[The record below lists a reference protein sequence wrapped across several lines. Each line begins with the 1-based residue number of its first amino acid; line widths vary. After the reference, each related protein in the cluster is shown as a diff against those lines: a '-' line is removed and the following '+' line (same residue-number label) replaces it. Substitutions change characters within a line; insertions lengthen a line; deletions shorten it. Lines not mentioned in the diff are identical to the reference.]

1 MILSIVIALT
11 SLVLFLNCGDKSDKP
26 TETSASGNQPTETTS
41 APVATETASTLSPE
55 LQKGQEIFN
64 QNCASCHGEKG
75 SGDGAAAE
83 SLNPKPRNYKAPAS
97 QWKNG
102 NTEAGILKTLNN
114 GIPKSPMVA
123 YKFLGDENLKL
134 LAKYVVHLSK
144 N

>member
-1 MILSIVIALT
+1 MNSKNMILSIVIALT
-11 SLVLFLNCGDKSDKP
+11 SWVLFLNCGDKSEKP
-26 TETSASGNQPTETTS
+26 TETTP
-41 APVATETASTLSPE
+41 TETASTLSPE

-75 SGDGAAAE
+75 AGDGAAAA
-83 SLNPKPRNYKAPAS
+83 SLNPKPRNYRAPVS

-102 NTEAGILKTLNN
+102 NTEAGVLKTLNN
-114 GIPKSPMVA
+114 GIPNSPMVA

-134 LAKYVVHLSK
+134 LAKYVVHLSQ

>member
-1 MILSIVIALT
+1 MNSKNMILSIVIALT
-11 SLVLFLNCGDKSDKP
+11 SLVLFWNCGDKSEK
-26 TETSASGNQPTETTS
+26 PTETTS
-41 APVATETASTLSPE
+41 APVVTETASTLSPE

-75 SGDGAAAE
+75 SGDGAAAA
-83 SLNPKPRNYKAPAS
+83 SLNPKPRNYKAPAA

-134 LAKYVVHLSK
+134 LAKYVVHLSQ

>member
-1 MILSIVIALT
+1 MNSKNMILSIVIALT
-11 SLVLFLNCGDKSDKP
+11 SWVLFLNCGDKPEKP
-26 TETSASGNQPTETTS
+26 
-41 APVATETASTLSPE
+41 VETASTPTATESASALSPE

-75 SGDGAAAE
+75 AGDGAAAA
-83 SLNPKPRNYKAPAS
+83 SLNPKPRNYRAPAS

-102 NTEAGILKTLNN
+102 NTEAGGLKTLNN
-114 GIPKSPMVA
+114 GIPNSPMVA

-134 LAKYVVHLSK
+134 LAKYVVHLSQ